1 MSLLKHGF
9 TKATAPERAVVV
21 TIVAIIYAYR
31 DLFGKIVYVGQTRQ
45 TLEARDAQHLRDN
58 KTKFDQAYTKGK
70 FTIEE
75 LERRTFEAR
84 LTDAQWVAGE
94 GYEECTAWMD
104 KREKALIKQY
114 DTYGINGLNSTKGGQ
129 SDTLATKYAQAHR
142 KESLLKF
149 TNEYMPTFHTMKEKG
164 LDVNVPPDKAY
175 KEGSGPAGYEAVFG
189 SYKIPANVKKARSYV
204 DLCNNIRAGHTE
216 VPPSCRPGLLELG
229 FEMDLSLAAWRE
241 HIQIF
246 RKMKEEGLD
255 VNVPRDK
262 AYKEKRGPA
271 GYDAVFG
278 SYDIPANVEK
288 ARYYAELCNNIR
300 SGNSKVH
307 PDFVQDAVDVGL
319 RMTTRTNKRK
329 R

>member
-1 MSLLKHGF
+1 MSLLNHGF
-9 TKATAPERAVVV
+9 TTATPPERAVVV

-45 TLEARDAQHLRDN
+45 TLETRDAQHLWHK

-75 LERRTFEAR
+75 LERETFEAR

-114 DTYGINGLNSTKGGQ
+114 DTYGMNGLNSTKGGQ
-129 SDTLATKYAQAHR
+129 NDTQATKYAQTQR

-149 TNEYMPTFHTMKEKG
+149 TNEYMPTFREMKAEG
-164 LDVNVPPDKAY
+164 LDVNLPQDKAY
-175 KEGSGPAGYEAVFG
+175 GEGDGPAGYDKVFG
-189 SYKIPANVKKARSYV
+189 SYDIPANKKRARSYV
-204 DLCNNIRAGHTE
+204 KLCNDIRTGHTE
-216 VPPSCRPGLLELG
+216 VPPSFRQELLDLG

-241 HIQIF
+241 HIHFF
-246 RKMKEEGLD
+246 RDMNKEGLD
-255 VNVPRDK
+255 VNVPQDK
-262 AYKEKRGPA
+262 AYKEKRGPV
-271 GYDAVFG
+271 GYHKVFG
-278 SYDIPANVEK
+278 SYKIPENIQK
-288 ARYYAELCNNIR
+288 ARSYAKLCDNIR
-300 SGNSKVH
+300 SGQTKVH
-307 PDFVQDAVDVGL
+307 PDFVDECTALGL
-319 RMTTRTNKRK
+319 RMHTRKRK